1 MGSPKTEAGLLSR
14 VRDFEPMN
22 EEAGEDEYS
31 DGKTEQAKDGNKRRD
46 GFGQDRE
53 NCQGTVDGQTDGAEM
68 LQIESDAQPLG
79 PGRKD
84 RSDGFPSHYQNAR
97 NDGVLEE
104 QAESEEDGAVAKTC
118 ESRYQKIGAQL
129 AEAGA
134 VKDVRSALGTK
145 ARVDEAEA
153 SENGCLEECDGNN
166 RAGKKFSNDQDFFSY
181 RNQELVMESALDH
194 FAAE

>member
-1 MGSPKTEAGLLSR
+1 
-14 VRDFEPMN
+14 MN
-22 EEAGEDEYS
+22 EEAGEHKDS
-31 DGKTEQAKDGNKRRD
+31 DGETEQAKDGNEGRNGFSHD
-46 GFGQDRE
+46 GKDSH
-53 NCQGTVDGQTDGAEM
+53 GTIDGQFDGAEM
-68 LQIESDAQPLG
+68 IQIESDAEMLC
-79 PGRKD
+79 PGGKD
-84 RSDGFPSHYQNAR
+84 GSDRFPAHQHSSGD
-97 NDGVLEE
+97 DGIFEK

-153 SENGCLEECDGNN
+153 SKNSCLEECDGNN

>member
-1 MGSPKTEAGLLSR
+1 LARLLGG
-14 VRDFEPMN
+14 VGDLELIN
-22 EEAGEDEYS
+22 EKAGEDKDRNGE
-31 DGKTEQAKDGNKRRD
+31 TEQAEDSNERGDRFSDDGKDSHR
-46 GFGQDRE
+46 
-53 NCQGTVDGQTDGAEM
+53 TIDGQFDGAEM
-68 LQIESDAQPLG
+68 IQIESDAEMLC
-79 PGRKD
+79 PGGKD
-84 RSDGFPSHYQNAR
+84 GSDRFPAHQHSSGD
-97 NDGVLEE
+97 DGIFEK

-153 SENGCLEECDGNN
+153 SKNSCLEECDGNN